1 VKPSSA
7 KSKGRLLQQW
17 VVKQLLS
24 LGSGLTE
31 DDLRST
37 SMGATGVDVLMSSA
51 AKKQF
56 PISVECKNI
65 AAFAGY
71 KFLEQ
76 SEFNAKN
83 GEQPIAVVKANR
95 KKPIVLVDAE
105 YFFQLVRKA
114 NGS

>member
-1 VKPSSA
+1 MTPASA
-7 KSKGRLLQQW
+7 KSKGRLLQQL
-17 VVKQLLS
+17 VVKQLLA

-31 DDLRST
+31 DDIRST
-37 SMGATGVDVLMSSA
+37 GMGQNGADVQMSSA

-56 PISVECKNI
+56 PLAVECKNI

-76 SEFNAKN
+76 SEYNAKT

-95 KKPIVLVDAE
+95 KKPIVLVDEE

>member
-1 VKPSSA
+1 MTPQSK

-24 LGSGLTE
+24 LDSNLTE
-31 DDLRST
+31 DDIRST
-37 SMGATGVDVLMSSA
+37 GMGQNGADVQMSSA

-56 PISVECKNI
+56 PISIECKNI

-76 SEFNAKN
+76 SEANSKT
-83 GEQPIAVVKANR
+83 EQPIAVVKANR

-105 YFFQLVRKA
+105 YFFQLVRKV
-114 NGS
+114 NGT